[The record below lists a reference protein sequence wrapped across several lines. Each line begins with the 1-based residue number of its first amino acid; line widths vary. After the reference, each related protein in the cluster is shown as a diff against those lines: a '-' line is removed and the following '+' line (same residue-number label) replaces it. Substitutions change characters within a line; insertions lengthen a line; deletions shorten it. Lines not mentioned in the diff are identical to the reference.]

1 MMIAPDSEFI
11 DGLEDGFVPV
21 PISEAEAAASVALCV
36 IVRKRPDAAA
46 GHFVILRR
54 FAVGLALLGALR
66 DAGGRI
72 LDWVELWLPSR
83 GEGGDSVALS
93 NAAWDEAWSE
103 LDRSVQITDP
113 AAHLRTAAPVTARR
127 PAYVDVANFQP
138 WHPVAGDAALVL
150 CADDAALEAAGLPPY
165 SLSSARFAWI
175 PGVPESLAAL
185 NPEAERAG
193 RPLVA
198 LPRADGT
205 LVPLNA
211 ECWPLIV
218 RTFAPLTAGDFA
230 ALLGGQPWRGS
241 DSAFQ
246 PCRLNRAYRELAD
259 LPSMRCGGR
268 HYFSNRRGA
277 AGLLAE
283 TLHLKLQLAAQ
294 AMEVVRDY
302 VSVRQLPLLNLTADS
317 LRVRLEGTAA
327 QLPILWTGRVSL
339 VVPGDAVPLPVPN
352 TRERFFRPRVP
363 LRESIYRPEELTRPR
378 SGLARVRLRAVLP
391 PTEEGV
397 VVEATITTPEELRV
411 DRHELIEIALPL
423 AEGAIRLYG
432 YLDAKVAMARGESG
446 FRSIPLQLSE
456 KEMTALR
463 GAAGVIFTQ
472 VPMEVQVPLSSPCD
486 LYSLGVLALQ
496 FLFAGSAIALPAAK
510 DSLFSLAAEVAAEFP
525 ESEDLAKAIEQL
537 VERDPRWLVD
547 LGPQHLA
554 ADELGAAEAADL
566 IPMKLW
572 SRVLAVL
579 LRLFPR
585 RSPFAFSKDFGDAPP
600 LALHAVFD
608 RALEPLGKLVKLT
621 RSMHLVDWKQNR
633 EIFSRVEEWKQPA

>member
-1 MMIAPDSEFI
+1 MIIAPDAEFI
-11 DGLEDGFVPV
+11 ATLEDGFVPV
-21 PISEAEAAASVALCV
+21 PISEAEAEAAIALCV
-36 IVRKRPDAAA
+36 VVRRQPDAVA

-54 FAVGLALLGALR
+54 FPAGLALLGALR

-72 LDWVELWLPSR
+72 VEWLELWVPSR
-83 GEGGDSVALS
+83 GEGADSVARS
-93 NAAWDEAWSE
+93 NAGWDEAWTE
-103 LDRSVQITDP
+103 LDRSVQVTDP
-113 AAHLRTAAPVTARR
+113 AAHLRVAALGAGRR
-127 PAYVDVANFQP
+127 PVFLDVRDFKP
-138 WHPVAGDAALVL
+138 WHPAAENAALVL
-150 CADDAALEAAGLPPY
+150 CADNAALEAAGLPGY
-165 SLSSARFAWI
+165 SLSAARFAWV
-175 PGVPESLAAL
+175 PGRPESLTAL

-193 RPLVA
+193 RPPLA
-198 LPRADGT
+198 LPRTDGT
-205 LVPLNA
+205 FVPLNA
-211 ECWPLIV
+211 ECWPVIV
-218 RTFAPLTAGDFA
+218 RTFAPLSVGDFA
-230 ALLGGQPWRGS
+230 ALLGGQPWRGD
-241 DSAFQ
+241 DSALK
-246 PCRLNRAYRELAD
+246 PCRLNRAYRELSD

-283 TLHLKLQLAAQ
+283 TLHLKLHLAAQ

-302 VSVRQLPLLNLTADS
+302 VSFRQLPLLNLTAES
-317 LRVRLEGTAA
+317 LRVRIEGTAA
-327 QLPILWTGRVSL
+327 QLPILWTARVSL
-339 VVPGDAVPLPVPN
+339 VVPGDAVPLAVPN
-352 TRERFFRPRVP
+352 TRERFFRPRLP

-391 PTEEGV
+391 PNEEGV

-411 DRHELIEIALPL
+411 DRHELIEVALPL
-423 AEGAIRLYG
+423 ADGTIRLYG
-432 YLDAKVAMARGESG
+432 YLDSKVAMARGESG

-456 KEMTALR
+456 KEAAALR

-496 FLFAGSAIALPAAK
+496 FLFAGSAISLPVAK
-510 DSLFSLAAEVAAEFP
+510 DSLFSLAAQVAAEFP
-525 ESEDLAKAIEQL
+525 ETDDLAKAIEQL
-537 VERDPRWLVD
+537 VERDPRWLAD

-554 ADELGAAEAADL
+554 ADELGAAEATDL

-585 RSPFAFSKDFGDAPP
+585 RSPFAFCKDFGDAPP

-608 RALEPLGKLVKLT
+608 RALEPLGGLVKLT
-621 RSMHLVDWKQNR
+621 RSLHVVDWKQNR
-633 EIFSRVEEWKQPA
+633 EIVSLIEKRKQLA